1 MKKALLGS
9 LIFFAFAANA
19 AGPQPTVNPD
29 TTSTVTFK
37 GKVVANTCKIST
49 DSQNLT
55 VTLPTVG
62 KNALSQ
68 PGQVAGPRPFQIK
81 LTNCVAAAGET
92 TQANS
97 VGARFYKI
105 PATSSTVHNGVAGAI
120 DVDNNFT
127 LKNTKANG
135 AQNVN
140 IQIFEANGSTPIP
153 VVTTG
158 FTETAPTPTSYQTIN
173 GQGNITLHY
182 VAKYYATGAATPGE
196 VETATNFEIV
206 YQ

>member
-19 AGPQPTVNPD
+19 ADPQPNPD

-68 PGQVAGPRPFQIK
+68 AGQVAGPKPFQIK
-81 LTNCVAAAGET
+81 LTNCVAATSGNP
-92 TQANS
+92 QATS
-97 VGARFYKI
+97 VSARFYKI
-105 PATSSTVHNGVAGAI
+105 PATSSTVYNSVAGAI
-120 DVDNNFT
+120 DVDHNFT
-127 LKNTKANG
+127 LKNTKNGG

-140 IQIFEANGSTPIP
+140 IQIFEENGSTPVP
-153 VVTTG
+153 VATTG
-158 FTETAPTPTSYQTIN
+158 FTGTAPTTSSYKTIN
-173 GQGNITLHY
+173 GQGDITLHY
-182 VAKYYATGAATPGE
+182 VAKYYATGVATPGE

>member
-19 AGPQPTVNPD
+19 ADSVNSD

-37 GKVVANTCKIST
+37 GKVVANTCKLET
-49 DSQNLT
+49 DSKNQT

-68 PGQVAGPRPFQIK
+68 AGQVAGPTPFQIK
-81 LTNCVAAAGET
+81 LTNCVAATNENPKAT
-92 TQANS
+92 S
-97 VGARFYKI
+97 VSARFYKI
-105 PATSSTVHNGVAGAI
+105 PATSSTVFNNVAGEI
-120 DVDNNFT
+120 DVAHDFT
-127 LKNTKANG
+127 LKNTKNGG

-140 IQIFEANGSTPIP
+140 IKLFEKDGSTPIP
-153 VVTTG
+153 VATTG
-158 FTETAPTPTSYQTIN
+158 FTGTAPTSTSYQTIN
-173 GQGNITLHY
+173 GQTNITLHY
-182 VAKYYATGAATPGE
+182 VAKYYATGVATPGE

>member
-1 MKKALLGS
+1 MKKAFLGS

-19 AGPQPTVNPD
+19 ADPQPNPD
-29 TTSTVTFK
+29 TTSTVRFK

-49 DSQNLT
+49 GSKDLI

-68 PGQVAGPRPFQIK
+68 SGQVAGPTPFQIT
-81 LTNCVAAAGET
+81 LTDCVAAAGET
-92 TQANS
+92 PQATS

-105 PATSSTVHNGVAGAI
+105 PATSSTVINNVAGEI
-120 DVDNNFT
+120 DVANNFT

-135 AQNVN
+135 AKNVN
-140 IQIFEANGSTPIP
+140 IQIFEANGSTPIQ
-153 VVTTG
+153 VATTG
-158 FTETAPTPTSYQTIN
+158 FTGTAPTLTSYQTIN
-173 GQGNITLHY
+173 GQTNITLHY
-182 VAKYYATGAATPGE
+182 VAKYYATGVATPGE